1 MSLKI
6 STRIGMVFIGLMAV
20 LLLCGGAGYYGTKQ
34 LSKAFDYLTTPVWEA
49 ADSTLESII
58 NLQEQ
63 VITVNQLSQA
73 TDEQQATLIN
83 GWMVNAAKSD
93 QATLARLLATGLFD
107 PAMVS
112 KLENVR
118 GDFASAKEEVV
129 RVYADQR
136 RSPSEAATTA
146 VAEANRVFVTAT
158 DALLTLLHEM
168 EEVSNA
174 KVESYNKEVI
184 EIKQAAINAIA
195 ATLVVG
201 AISVIMAYLL
211 VMQSIVNP
219 IGTMARQFLEFA
231 QSDGRLNITLPEQG
245 SDEISDI
252 GRSFNLFIGK
262 IKQTIVQVMSASTQL
277 NAAVGQLMQTSSDT
291 SHHLSQQRQETEQ
304 VATAM
309 NEMVATVQDVAR
321 NVADA
326 ARSAEAA
333 DREATH
339 GKQIV
344 TASIKE
350 INTLANEVQQAAE
363 VMTRLEKDSQNIGGV
378 LSVIKEIAD
387 QTNLLALNAAIEAA
401 RAGEQGRGFAVVA
414 DEVRTLASRTQ
425 QSTEEIQKM
434 IESLQRGTQEATG
447 VMERSQR
454 RAQSSVE
461 QANNAG
467 AALESIATAVA
478 TITNMTVQIA
488 SAAEE
493 QNAVAEEVNS
503 NIVNINAM
511 SQKTSSSAN
520 DISCATDQL
529 HQMAQ
534 RLHGAMKQFR
544 V

>member
-503 NIVNINAM
+503 NIVNIN
-511 SQKTSSSAN
+511 
-520 DISCATDQL
+520 
-529 HQMAQ
+529 
-534 RLHGAMKQFR
+534 
-544 V
+544 